1 VLGPIVRLHRRRGP
15 SLAPAIVAG
24 ATGGASR
31 RRTTPMYRNI
41 LVPVD
46 LSDKHSWRKAL
57 PTAVS
62 LCETFEARLHL
73 VAVVPELGLPMV
85 GQFFPEGLDIK
96 LRQQAAKQLRDFAAQ
111 QVPSEIESRRIVA
124 EGRVYQE
131 ILKAADAI
139 KADLIIMGSGRPEL
153 ADYLLGPNADKV
165 VRHAKCS
172 VMVVRE

>member
-1 VLGPIVRLHRRRGP
+1 
-15 SLAPAIVAG
+15 
-24 ATGGASR
+24 
-31 RRTTPMYRNI
+31 MYRNI

-73 VAVVPELGLPMV
+73 MTVVPEFGLPMV
-85 GQFFPEGLDIK
+85 GQFFPEGYEAK
-96 LRQQAAKQLRDFAAQ
+96 LRQQAAKQLKEFSAT
-111 QVPSEIESRRIVA
+111 QVPDAIPSRRIVA
-124 EGRVYQE
+124 EGKIYQE

-139 KADLIIMGSGRPEL
+139 KADLIVMGSHRPEL
-153 ADYLLGPNADKV
+153 SDYLLGPNAAKV

>member
-1 VLGPIVRLHRRRGP
+1 
-15 SLAPAIVAG
+15 
-24 ATGGASR
+24 
-31 RRTTPMYRNI
+31 MYRNV

-73 VAVVPELGLPMV
+73 MTVVPEFGLPMV
-85 GQFFPEGLDIK
+85 GQFFPEGYEAK
-96 LRQQAAKQLRDFAAQ
+96 LRQQAAKQLKDFSAAQ
-111 QVPSEIESRRIVA
+111 VADAIPCRRIVA
-124 EGRVYQE
+124 EGKIYQE

-139 KADLIIMGSGRPEL
+139 KADLIVMGSHRPEL
-153 ADYLLGPNADKV
+153 SDYLLGPNAAKV